1 MITPSGGEPILI
13 GAALTSGGSILV
25 WAVWT
30 LLGMRDSLKAIAIA
44 IYGDPSDK
52 EPNGIKRE
60 LRCIRDGV
68 REHIDEQRQFNAG
81 FSAALT
87 QHQQILSIKPRAKR
101 KA

>member
-1 MITPSGGEPILI
+1 MIAQAIGEPILI
-13 GAALTSGGSILV
+13 GAALTGGGSVLMWSI
-25 WAVWT
+25 WT

-44 IYGDPSDK
+44 INCDPSDK